1 MRGEK
6 KKRWPFYFRS
16 KRRGS
21 VVIRLAMVCIPVLLW
36 VWAGEA
42 GAIIAI
48 RPDLEVEGY
57 VQAQTILRTP
67 NFA

>member
-1 MRGEK
+1 MSREQ
-6 KKRWPFYFRS
+6 RHREN
-16 KRRGS
+16 
-21 VVIRLAMVCIPVLLW
+21 VVVNGKGQGAGIVSLAVLCIPVLLW